1 MSGDDIDPSTTF
13 LADWM
18 DRLAEGDGSPG
29 GGAACG
35 VMTAIT
41 AAHHGMVAAYT
52 TGVPEAKRARERL
65 AEIRRAAMKAA
76 EDDGVHSAD
85 FGAALALP
93 QGPGRDAA
101 VRSATVAAIVSS
113 LAVGR
118 LAASLVAEALLLA
131 EIGNRHVEAD
141 LLVAVAALRAA
152 LDGVVVTARADLD
165 LLRAHRSAD
174 DGLDDDVTSF
184 ELGVTDLV
192 EQATRLVA
200 ITPRRR
206 G

>member
-35 VMTAIT
+35 VMTAIS
-41 AAHHGMVAAYT
+41 AGLLGMVAAYT
-52 TGVPEAKRARERL
+52 EGDAAEHARGRL
-65 AEIRRAAMKAA
+65 APTRRAAMKAA
-76 EDDGVHSAD
+76 EDDGVHSAE

-93 QGPGRDAA
+93 QGPGREAA
-101 VRSATVAAIVSS
+101 VRVATVAAIASS
-113 LAVGR
+113 LDVG
-118 LAASLVAEALLLA
+118 LIAASLVAEVRLLA
-131 EIGNRHVEAD
+131 DIANRHVEAD

-152 LDGVVVTARADLD
+152 LDGVVVTARADID
-165 LLRAHRSAD
+165 LLRTHRSAD
-174 DGLDDDVTSF
+174 DGLEDDVASF
-184 ELGVTDLV
+184 DRGVAELVSARAELD
-192 EQATRLVA
+192 R
-200 ITPRRR
+200 ISPRQR

>member
-1 MSGDDIDPSTTF
+1 MSDDDIDPSTTF

-35 VMTAIT
+35 VMTAIS
-41 AAHHGMVAAYT
+41 AALLGMVAAYT
-52 TGVPEAKRARERL
+52 KGDGAERAGQRL
-65 AEIRRAAMKAA
+65 AQIRRAAMKAA
-76 EDDGVHSAD
+76 EDDGVHSAE

-93 QGPGRDAA
+93 QGPGREAA
-101 VRSATVAAIVSS
+101 VRVATVAAIASS

-118 LAASLVAEALLLA
+118 LAASLVAEVRLLA
-131 EIGNRHVEAD
+131 DIGSRHVEAD
-141 LLVAVAALRAA
+141 LLVAAAALRAA
-152 LDGVVVTARADLD
+152 LDGVVVTTRADLD

-174 DGLDDDVTSF
+174 DGLDDDVASF
-184 ELGVTDLV
+184 EGAVAALV
-192 EQATRLVA
+192 DARAQLDG
-200 ITPRRR
+200 ISPSPR